1 MKPLKDQKVK
11 EFETATFQCEVNKS
25 NLKVKWLKNGEE
37 LKASK
42 RIDFSSIDK
51 KHILT
56 IRNAEPTDQSEYTI
70 IVEEGVESKAKL
82 TVEGN
87 EGFDM

>member
-1 MKPLKDQKVK
+1 MK

-42 RIDFSSIDK
+42 RIDFSSIDQ